1 MANRIKLL
9 QGNEACAEG
18 AIAAGCKFFAGYPIT
33 PSTEILESMAKL
45 LPQVGGRF
53 IQMEDE
59 IASMAA
65 VIGASIMGVKSMTGT
80 SGPGFSLKQELIGY
94 AAITQIPCVI
104 VNDVRGGPSTGFPTG
119 PSQGDVMQAKWG
131 THGDHPIIVL
141 AASTVPEA
149 FFKTVRAF
157 NLAEKYMTPV
167 ILLMDEIIA
176 HMRERVDIPE
186 PSELEVFDRIYPV
199 NPGKDYLPYAVNEK
213 YIPGLVPLGRGQR
226 YHVTGLNYDETG
238 LPNLKPENIGRQTE
252 QLMRKIE
259 MNVDDIVEYEE
270 YMTEDADII
279 LFVYGSPARSAR
291 NVIPM
296 LREKGIK
303 VGLFKAETLFP
314 TPDKRLRELSQ
325 QAKCFVVPEMNWGQM
340 VLEVERIVGK
350 NADVQGFNRVD
361 TLPITPQQ
369 IADKIEEVAGK

>member
-1 MANRIKLL
+1 MAKKIKLL

-33 PSTEILESMAKL
+33 PSTEILESMARM

-65 VIGASIMGVKSMTGT
+65 VIGASIMGVKSLTGT

-94 AAITQIPCVI
+94 ASITQIPCVI

-149 FFKTVRAF
+149 FYKTVRAF

-167 ILLMDEIIA
+167 ILLMDEVIA
-176 HMRERVDIPE
+176 HMRERVDIPDS
-186 PSELEVFDRIYPV
+186 SELEIVNRSYPA
-199 NPGKDYLPYAVNEK
+199 NPGSDYLPYKANEK
-213 YIPGLVPLGRGQR
+213 NIPELVPQGRGVR

-238 LPNLKPENIGRQTE
+238 LPNLKPANIGRQTE
-252 QLMRKIE
+252 QLMKKIE
-259 MNVDDIVEYEE
+259 DNVDDIVDYEE
-270 YMTEDADII
+270 YMTEDADVI

-314 TPDKRLRELSQ
+314 TPDKRLRELAK

-340 VLEVERIVGK
+340 VHEVERIVGK
-350 NADVQGFNRVD
+350 HADVHPFNRYD